1 MDFLQTSN
9 VKVLSKRQLIFGKIM
24 DKRDGVVL
32 AAILIGVGIPVTLMF
47 LVAEGVISTPF
58 N

>member
-1 MDFLQTSN
+1 LQTSN
-9 VKVLSKRQLIFGKIM
+9 VKVLSKRQLIFSKIM
-24 DKRDGVVL
+24 DKRDGMVL

-58 N
+58 K